1 MARLVYEFQAEKIE
15 KKKRADMR
23 LVQDITQL
31 PPECRGAVVAIGN
44 FDGVH
49 IGHRAVLAEAAEIA
63 RARGRPLGAL
73 VFEPHPREFFH
84 PEAPRFRL
92 TPLAEKTRL
101 LAAAGIDLL
110 YVEKFDGRL
119 ATRPAQDFV
128 IRILVEGLGVSHIV
142 VGYDF
147 RFGQNRDGDVSFL
160 RREGE
165 KAGFG
170 VSVINAVKTTSSG
183 EPYSS
188 SRIRAHLQEGR
199 PRRAAEL
206 LGRWWSI
213 EGPVLSGDRRGRTIG
228 FPTAN
233 IRLDDCIEPR
243 HGVYAVRAEL
253 MDGPDAGIYNGV
265 ANIGLRPTF
274 DKQEVMLEVNLFAF
288 SGDLYG
294 RRLRISFVEFI
305 RAERKFDGID
315 SLKAQISADSVTAGE
330 LLRQPEY
337 AANAF

>member
-1 MARLVYEFQAEKIE
+1 
-15 KKKRADMR
+15 MR
-23 LVQDITQL
+23 LVRDINEL

-49 IGHRAVLAEAAEIA
+49 LGHRAVLAQAAAIA
-63 RARGRPLGAL
+63 HDKGRPLGAL
-73 VFEPHPREFFH
+73 VFEPHPREFFQ
-84 PEAPRFRL
+84 PDAPRFRL
-92 TPLAEKTRL
+92 TPLPEKARL
-101 LAAAGIDLL
+101 LGGLGIDLL
-110 YVEKFDGRL
+110 YVERFDAEL
-119 ATRPAQDFV
+119 AARPAQDFV
-128 IRILVEGLGVSHIV
+128 TRILVKGLGVTHIV

-147 RFGQNRDGDVSFL
+147 RFGQNREGDVSFL
-160 RREGE
+160 VREGE

-170 VSVINAVKTTSSG
+170 VSITSAVNTSSSG

-188 SRIRAHLQEGR
+188 SLIREHLREGR

-206 LGRWWSI
+206 LGHWWRI
-213 EGPVLSGDRRGRTIG
+213 EGPVLSGDQRGRTIG

-233 IRLDDCIEPR
+233 VRLDECLEPK

-253 MDGPDAGIYNGV
+253 LEGPGAGIYDGV

-274 DKQEVMLEVNLFAF
+274 DKQDVMLEVNLFGF

-294 RRLRISFVEFI
+294 RTLRVTFVEFI

-315 SLKAQISADSVTAGE
+315 SLKAQIKADSITAGE

-337 AANAF
+337 AVNVF